1 MSPQWD
7 FKLCEDEYHLL
18 SFCGILWY
26 SENLNILNEYK
37 AHRVIITLFPQ
48 NVTNMNNIIY
58 TWFLT
63 SPPSNMNCTK
73 IPVFVGYSF
82 EIIPKSGYQ
91 NSNNNNNN
99 NDNNI
104 IKKQYRKQESQ

>member
-1 MSPQWD
+1 
-7 FKLCEDEYHLL
+7 
-18 SFCGILWY
+18 
-26 SENLNILNEYK
+26 
-37 AHRVIITLFPQ
+37 
-48 NVTNMNNIIY
+48 
-58 TWFLT
+58 
-63 SPPSNMNCTK
+63 MNCTK